1 MEKLNMSL
9 SKRKMNKYLFR
20 TIILLFTF
28 SFVNCIPSDKSSAS
42 GDMGKVQTDRDT
54 IASEIQKLLKSE
66 FDLWY
71 PLVIDTVYGGY
82 FSDVNYKWQLD
93 GPQDKMIVTQAR
105 HIWSVS
111 NAAQYYK
118 NNVYL
123 LKVAAHGFK
132 FLKNVMWDKEFGGF
146 YNLVNREGQPLK
158 EVGQLNKQVYG
169 NAFAIYGLAAY
180 YKVSK
185 DIEALKL
192 AQETFR
198 WIEKHSYDPVYGGYF
213 QFMSR
218 EGIPFK
224 DGFGGVP
231 PKDQNSSIHLL
242 ECFTE
247 LYEVWPDPVL
257 KERLSSMLE
266 IIRDKITTKKG
277 NLTLY
282 FSQDWVPATNRR
294 LRPDDKQAN
303 SEFDHVSFG
312 HDIETAYLLLEAS
325 NVLGIK
331 NDTTTLKIAKRMVDH
346 SYTYGMDKENWG
358 LFDEGSYSGQS
369 EEIKIIKKTK
379 EWWAQAEAMNS
390 FLMMSELFPGE
401 KLPYYEKFCN
411 QWNYIKKYLIDPKY
425 GGWYW
430 GGIDI
435 MPGNIYAYKGSI
447 WKCNYHTSR
456 ALINCLKRLRNND
469 KLNLNW

>member
-1 MEKLNMSL
+1 MGKLTVVSI
-9 SKRKMNKYLFR
+9 KRIMNKYFFW
-20 TIILLFTF
+20 TILIASML
-28 SFVNCIPSDKSSAS
+28 SFLYCSPNDKRDSV
-42 GDMGKVQTDRDT
+42 KENEKIQKDRDS
-54 IASEIQKLLKSE
+54 IASEMQKLYKNE

-82 FSDVNYKWQLD
+82 FSDVNYKWELD

-111 NAAQYYK
+111 NAALYYK
-118 NNVYL
+118 NNDYL

-146 YNLVNREGQPLK
+146 YNLVNREGQPIK
-158 EVGQLNKQVYG
+158 EYGQLNKQVYG

-224 DGFGGVP
+224 DGLGGVP

-242 ECFTE
+242 ECFSE

-257 KERLSSMLE
+257 KERLSSMLK

-277 NLTLY
+277 YLTLY
-282 FSQDWVPATNRR
+282 FSKDWVPASSRGF
-294 LRPDDKQAN
+294 LPDDKQAN
-303 SEFDHVSFG
+303 FEFDHVSFG

-331 NDTTTLKIAKRMVDH
+331 NDTVTLNVAKKMVDH
-346 SYTYGMDKENWG
+346 SYNNGMDKVNWG
-358 LFDEGSYSGQS
+358 LFDEGSYSSQTEG
-369 EEIKIIKKTK
+369 IKIIKKTK

-390 FLMMSELFPGE
+390 FLLMSDLFPEE
-401 KLPYYEKFCN
+401 KLPYYEKFCY

-430 GGIDI
+430 GGTDI

-469 KLNLNW
+469 KLSLDW